1 MLSVA
6 ETHIKEYG
14 EEPEIV
20 VTAPGRI
27 HFIGEHSWFFKDKT
41 LSVAINLPVYVALSK
56 RKDSTLKIYFQQ
68 LESRCRA
75 NISSLKCKKE
85 DKWENDIKSIFYGF
99 DANGFS
105 VPGLNVTIYSETIP
119 SSGFGITTAIKCAVA
134 VALKNITNCDDSQM
148 MRCIERGVRN
158 FLKKDFYRADF
169 FTSLYSKKGNFIVT
183 DYSKNSFTHVPYLF
197 ENKKILLTDSGVPR
211 ISLWNEETL
220 HEPENALLLGDL
232 RVEKNNVIGGWRYE
246 SDITDVNEVLSV
258 VSEDTRRKLLCIIR
272 EHEDIMDACDALKK
286 NDFSKFSRAVNHSY
300 ESMRDLF
307 NISCP
312 EIDWILKRVSEIEP
326 NLELLRNPVSCG
338 RITGNGFARSIYT
351 VLRDSDVAAYNKKLK
366 EYEHIFN
373 FHPLCYEVISC
384 DGAHIVENYKF

>member
-6 ETHIKEYG
+6 EAHVKEYG
-14 EEPEIV
+14 VEPEII

-41 LSVAINLPVYVALSK
+41 LSMAINLPVYVSLSK
-56 RKDSTLKIYFQQ
+56 RDDSVLKFYFQQ
-68 LESRCRA
+68 LESRFHT
-75 NISSLKCKKE
+75 NTTSIKYKKE
-85 DKWENDIKSIFYGF
+85 DKWENDLKSIFYGF

-105 VPGLNVTIYSETIP
+105 VPGLNITIYSNIIP
-119 SSGFGITTAIKCAVA
+119 SSGFGITTAMKCATA
-134 VALKNITNCDDSQM
+134 VALKNIINCDDSQM
-148 MRCIERGVRN
+148 MRCIERGARS
-158 FLKKDFYRADF
+158 FLKTNFCRADF

-183 DYSKNSFTHVPYLF
+183 DYSKNSFTHVPCLF
-197 ENKKILLTDSGVPR
+197 ENKKILITDSRVPR

-246 SDITDVNEVLSV
+246 SDVTEVNEVLSV

-286 NDFSKFSRAVNHSY
+286 NDFSKFSRAVNHSH

-338 RITGNGFARSIYT
+338 RITGKGFGRSIYT
-351 VLRDSDVAAYNKKLK
+351 VLRDSDVPAYNEKLE

-373 FHPLCYEVISC
+373 FHPSCYDVIPC
-384 DGAHIVENYKF
+384 DGARIVEK